1 MPVLASPSF
10 YKDGSNAGKTIL
22 QCKTV
27 TTVGLLKRSDNT
39 ETGCDLIRRF
49 QNIMFLQGFALSHID
64 QTPDKRIQL
73 LPPSEAVD
81 VWLAA
86 ARPQLLLSLPLSPP
100 GSAEAAPVSSL
111 HTALE
116 PLSLPGCHAL
126 TATENEFA
134 RIELWLRKVFDLK
147 LSILQNLK
155 VNRLMHCEHQY
166 LFTFDFLMETKC
178 RLKTDQCLYKYNTVT
193 GSRKILCKMNWNDGV
208 VWSFSQPNKFRFFV
222 CFTHL

>member
-1 MPVLASPSF
+1 MVRSEGLCWRWFSPCRKWGCAGWSSGRPVVAPSRSSSQDWWLVPVLASPSF

-100 GSAEAAPVSSL
+100 GSAEAGPRL
-111 HTALE
+111 
-116 PLSLPGCHAL
+116 LPAHRPGAGLPRSNSH
-126 TATENEFA
+126 
-134 RIELWLRKVFDLK
+134 RKWIC
-147 LSILQNLK
+147 S
-155 VNRLMHCEHQY
+155 NRAVAE
-166 LFTFDFLMETKC
+166 E
-178 RLKTDQCLYKYNTVT
+178 
-193 GSRKILCKMNWNDGV
+193 
-208 VWSFSQPNKFRFFV
+208 SFWFKAFNISKFKSK
-222 CFTHL
+222 